1 MSDFNLRALDHTIEY
16 NAETK
21 ELAAKFRLPLRT
33 LRQTLSEGR
42 LEDAGAPAGWWNEPD
57 WAAGREQWRDL
68 DELCRRLSF
77 APLPPPASCW
87 RWQGAKSSQGRP
99 ITTVDGQAKLVYR
112 VLKSALVG
120 EVDPFYDLDHVCRGP
135 LSGAC
140 ANPWHCQMLTPS
152 EHRALTL
159 LRQGIDSPV
168 SRAFLRAGGETTLP

>member
-1 MSDFNLRALDHTIEY
+1 VSDFNLRALDHTIEY

-68 DELCRRLSF
+68 DELCR
-77 APLPPPASCW
+77 
-87 RWQGAKSSQGRP
+87 QGAKSSQGRP